1 MVRAMIQYE
10 REPDPERYARHLE
23 EFTRPVACDAFRH
36 GKVFGSPFG
45 DPPYAYVAE
54 FEWADMDGF
63 NAAVR
68 SDEFAAAG
76 KDAMEMGIPFTVAF
90 SELTEWRSRTSPV
103 RCRRTSSASSGSST
117 RRTTRGR
124 R

>member
-1 MVRAMIQYE
+1 MIRAVIQFE
-10 REPDPERYARHLE
+10 REPDPERYVQHNANFSSKVE
-23 EFTRPVACDAFRH
+23 CDAFRH

-45 DPPYAYVAE
+45 DPPFAYYAE
-54 FEWADMDGF
+54 FEWADRDSF

-90 SELTEWRSRTSPV
+90 VELS
-103 RCRRTSSASSGSST
+103 
-117 RRTTRGR
+117 
-124 R
+124 